1 MAYETEDLIDQSLAA
16 IKEHKL
22 IFIKD
27 IFAYTPFV
35 RKTFYDHNLHE
46 SNTIKDEL
54 SNNRINMKMSMRA
67 KWYASENATLQ
78 VCLMK
83 LIADEDEAHRLNGTK
98 REIKDTTVDKEI
110 NINIRR

>member
-1 MAYETEDLIDQSLAA
+1 MEKED
-16 IKEHKL
+16 
-22 IFIKD
+22 
-27 IFAYTPFV
+27 
-35 RKTFYDHNLHE
+35 
-46 SNTIKDEL
+46 TIKDAL
-54 SNNRINMKMSMRA
+54 TDNRVNMKMELRA
-67 KWYASENATLQ
+67 KWYASDNATLQ

>member
-1 MAYETEDLIDQSLAA
+1 
-16 IKEHKL
+16 
-22 IFIKD
+22 
-27 IFAYTPFV
+27 
-35 RKTFYDHNLHE
+35 
-46 SNTIKDEL
+46 
-54 SNNRINMKMSMRA
+54 MKISMRD
-67 KWYASENATLQ
+67 KWYKSENATLQ